1 VQEQT
6 RLFLPLKQRAS
17 ALYTFLPSHPYITAY
32 MLQSIEQISSL
43 YQETFGAAPLSIE
56 KVPQSGSDRV
66 YYRVTGQ
73 PTCIATASKNIKEN
87 QTFLKFS
94 NHFKASGCPVPA
106 IYKVSADETIYLQED
121 FGDVS
126 LLNELEQ
133 HGYNEHVYGLFQQSL
148 QKLAH
153 MQIKGHVDFNYD
165 WCITSKEF
173 GRQAIVSDLL
183 YFRYYFLDTLKI
195 PYDKEK
201 LIEDFE
207 DLSIY
212 LTRVDHKYFMFRDFQ
227 SRNIQVKDG
236 QVHFID
242 YQGGMKGAV
251 QYDVASLLWQ
261 AKAEL
266 PDEWKNSLLEF
277 YMDCVE
283 QVLQKEI
290 DRTRFVSQYNGYVL
304 IRLLQVL
311 GAYGF
316 RGLFERKAHFLTS
329 IPIAL
334 RNLRWFLKNKH
345 VGIVLPEFE
354 RLLGLMVEDE
364 IIHRFEPPKATDETP
379 LVVRI
384 NSFSYKLT
392 GIPKD
397 ETDNGGGFVFDCR
410 GILNPGR
417 IQEFKTQTGRDKG
430 VKDFL
435 EQQTKM
441 PQFLNS
447 VYNLIDIA
455 VEDYMQRGFS
465 DLQVSFGCTGGQH
478 RSVYAADAL
487 ARHLKNKYGVKIDV
501 KHIVQEAKNWVNE
514 TY

>member
-1 VQEQT
+1 MQ
-6 RLFLPLKQRAS
+6 
-17 ALYTFLPSHPYITAY
+17 YI
-32 MLQSIEQISSL
+32 IDQITSL
-43 YQETFGAAPLSIE
+43 YISRFQATPASIE

-66 YYRVTGQ
+66 YYRVTGAV
-73 PTCIATASKNIKEN
+73 TCIATWNKNIKEN

-94 NHFKASGCPVPA
+94 GHFKLHGCPVPT
-106 IYKVSADETIYLQED
+106 IFSVSDDESIYLQED
-121 FGDVS
+121 FGDIS

-148 QKLAH
+148 QQLAQL
-153 MQIKGHVDFNYD
+153 QIKGHEDLNYD
-165 WCITSKEF
+165 WCITSREF
-173 GRQAIVSDLL
+173 GKQAILSDLL
-183 YFRYYFLDTLKI
+183 YYKYYFLDTLKI

-201 LIEDFE
+201 LIDDFE
-207 DLSIY
+207 ALSTY
-212 LTRVDHKYFMFRDFQ
+212 LTHVDHKYFMFRDFQ
-227 SRNIQVKDG
+227 SRNVMVKDG
-236 QVHFID
+236 LVHFID
-242 YQGGMKGAV
+242 YQGGMRGAL
-251 QYDVASLLWQ
+251 QYDAASLLWQ

-266 PDEWKNSLLEF
+266 PDEWKNNLLEY
-277 YMDCVE
+277 YMSCVE
-283 QVLQKEI
+283 AVLKTEI

-334 RNLRWFLKNKH
+334 RNIKWFLTNKR

-354 RLLGLMVEDE
+354 RLLGLMVEEE
-364 IIHRFEPPKATDETP
+364 IIHRFEPMKATDETA

-384 NSFSYKLT
+384 NSFSYKLS

-397 ETDNGGGFVFDCR
+397 ETENGGGFVFDCR

-417 IQEFKTQTGRDKG
+417 IEQYKTQTGRDKD

-447 VYNLIDIA
+447 VYNMIDIA
-455 VEDYMQRGFS
+455 VEDYMNRGF
-465 DLQVSFGCTGGQH
+465 DNLQISFGCTGGQH

-487 ARHLKNKYGVKIDV
+487 TRHLKNKFGVKIEL
-501 KHIVQEAKNWVNE
+501 KHLVQDSKNWINSPNPRLP
-514 TY
+514 

>member
-1 VQEQT
+1 MQQTMEQI
-6 RLFLPLKQRAS
+6 AS
-17 ALYTFLPSHPYITAY
+17 LYTA
-32 MLQSIEQISSL
+32 
-43 YQETFGAAPLSIE
+43 TFGTAPVAIE
-56 KVPQSGSDRV
+56 KIPQSGSDRV
-66 YYRVTGQ
+66 YYRVTGE
-73 PTCIATASKNIKEN
+73 PTCIATSSRNIKEN

-94 NHFKASGCPVPA
+94 RHFLKAECPVPG
-106 IYKVSADETIYLQED
+106 IYAVSADEMIYLQED
-121 FGDVS
+121 FGDKS
-126 LLNELEQ
+126 LLDELEQ

-148 QKLAH
+148 QQLAH
-153 MQIKGHVDFNYD
+153 MQINGHADFNYD

-201 LIEDFE
+201 LVEDFE

-227 SRNIQVKDG
+227 SRNVMVKDSKTY
-236 QVHFID
+236 FID

-266 PDEWKNSLLEF
+266 PDEWKNNLLEF

-283 QVLQKEI
+283 KVSKKEI

-334 RNLRWFLKNKH
+334 RNLRWFLTNKH

-364 IIHRFEPPKATDETP
+364 VIQRFEPPKATEETP

-384 NSFSYKLT
+384 NSFSFKST
-392 GIPKD
+392 GIPAD

-417 IQEFKTQTGRDKG
+417 IEEFKTQTGRDKG
-430 VKDFL
+430 
-435 EQQTKM
+435 
-441 PQFLNS
+441 
-447 VYNLIDIA
+447 
-455 VEDYMQRGFS
+455 
-465 DLQVSFGCTGGQH
+465 
-478 RSVYAADAL
+478 
-487 ARHLKNKYGVKIDV
+487 
-501 KHIVQEAKNWVNE
+501 
-514 TY
+514 